1 MKRIMVLDSNYPGVG
16 NLYGDVFVH
25 TRVREYKKSAIVS
38 VVSFFR
44 DIPDYEYDGVN
55 VVHAPQIGDVFRW
68 YNDLKPDAVFIHFYD
83 SKLYEFIKEIK
94 VPVVIWVHGY
104 EALGW
109 YRRLFNFSFYG
120 LLRNVHRV
128 AFRNLK
134 QMIGVRRVIK
144 TSNQSNRI
152 HFVFVSKWMRRI
164 TETDAAIKT
173 KNSSIIP
180 NPINTSLFEYRQKL
194 SEHRKKILLIR
205 SFGSRKYANDVAVE
219 AIIEL
224 SNRKFFHELGFTIF
238 GHGKYFKDL
247 TGPLRNFKNIEIHE
261 RFLDN
266 RLIPE
271 IHATHGIFLCPTRQ
285 DAQGVSMCE
294 AMSSGLVPVTTNCTA
309 IPEFVEHEV
318 TGMLTRSAKDIADK
332 IEQLYRHPE
341 LFQTIS
347 RNASE
352 YIRET
357 CSIDKIT
364 ARELLL
370 SNN

>member
-1 MKRIMVLDSNYPGVG
+1 MILDSNYPGVE

-25 TRVREYKKSAIVS
+25 TRVKEYQKSAAVS

-44 DIPDYEYDGVN
+44 DLPDYEYDGVK
-55 VVHAPQIGDVFRW
+55 VIHAPQIQDVYRW
-68 YNDLKPDAVFIHFYD
+68 YNDLRPDAVFIHFYD
-83 SKLYEFIKEIK
+83 LRLYGFIKDVN
-94 VPVVIWVHGY
+94 VPVIIWVHGY

-109 YRRLFNFSFYG
+109 YRRLFNFSLYG
-120 LLRNVHRV
+120 LLRNIHRV

-134 QMIGVRRVIK
+134 QMIGVRKVIK
-144 TSNQSNRI
+144 MSNENQRV

-180 NPINTSLFEYRQKL
+180 NPINTSLFKYREKTD
-194 SEHRKKILLIR
+194 EHRKRILLIR
-205 SFGSRKYANDVAVE
+205 SFGSKKYANDIAVD
-219 AIIEL
+219 AIIRL
-224 SNRKFFHELGFTIF
+224 SNKNFFHELTFTIY

-247 TGPLRNFKNIEIHE
+247 TDPLRAFGNIQINEG
-261 RFLDN
+261 FLPN
-266 RLIPE
+266 HVIPE
-271 IHATHGIFLCPTRQ
+271 VHATHGIFLCPTRQ

-294 AMSSGLVPVTTNCTA
+294 AMSSGLVPVTSNCTA
-309 IPEFVEHEV
+309 IPEFVEHKV
-318 TGMLTRSAKDIADK
+318 TGMLGRSAADIVK
-332 IEQLYRHPE
+332 NIETLYHNPS

-347 RNASE
+347 RSASQ
-352 YIRET
+352 YISER
-357 CSIDKIT
+357 CSIDKIS